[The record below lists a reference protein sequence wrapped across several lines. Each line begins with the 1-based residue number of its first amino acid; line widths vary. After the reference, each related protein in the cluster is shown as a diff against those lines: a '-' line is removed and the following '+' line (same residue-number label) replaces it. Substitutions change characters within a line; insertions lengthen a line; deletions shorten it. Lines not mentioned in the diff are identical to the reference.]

1 MTFDE
6 WFEQE
11 FCPSFE
17 YSNDDPYKY
26 ESAARRAWEAGRLS
40 IVVERMSPETEH
52 KHSVSI
58 ILVDNMSRYERGD
71 ITKQELLALVTS
83 LEQISIDENQRTFF
97 VAYRELIDKVEVRLK
112 EHG

>member
-26 ESAARRAWEAGRLS
+26 ESAARRAWEAEYDQG
-40 IVVERMSPETEH
+40 VNDSP
-52 KHSVSI
+52 
-58 ILVDNMSRYERGD
+58 DP
-71 ITKQELLALVTS
+71 
-83 LEQISIDENQRTFF
+83 IDW
-97 VAYRELIDKVEVRLK
+97 
-112 EHG
+112 G